1 MDDKKENQE
10 IKDEQIFVILKN
22 CINDNNSEILYV
34 SDEYSDALIKFQSEY
49 SEYLDNDEYI
59 VREYNQKNNFY
70 IYKRIK
76 GFLWDSKELLYTFK
90 LLGWSN
96 TE

>member
-1 MDDKKENQE
+1 MSDDDEQNE
-10 IKDEQIFVILKN
+10 IQNEQIFVLLKN
-22 CINDNNSEILYV
+22 DVTNNNSKVLYC

-49 SEYLDNDEYI
+49 TEYLNDDDYI

-90 LLGWSN
+90 LLGWS
-96 TE
+96 EKE